1 MNNTMTLEQVMAA
14 AYLSIM
20 NPKTTKDNGHDNDT
34 RTR

>member
-20 NPKTTKDNGHDNDT
+20 NPKTTKDNERDNEHK
-34 RTR
+34 